1 MSFGGDDDRRVQR
14 KFDAPIVKP
23 LHHRGRGAAAE
34 EQQALVELL
43 EIGGAMMSIFSK
55 RKLWREPDVS
65 SLLMHVRIHHL
76 I

>member
-14 KFDAPIVKP
+14 KFDAPIVK
-23 LHHRGRGAAAE
+23 
-34 EQQALVELL
+34 QALVELL